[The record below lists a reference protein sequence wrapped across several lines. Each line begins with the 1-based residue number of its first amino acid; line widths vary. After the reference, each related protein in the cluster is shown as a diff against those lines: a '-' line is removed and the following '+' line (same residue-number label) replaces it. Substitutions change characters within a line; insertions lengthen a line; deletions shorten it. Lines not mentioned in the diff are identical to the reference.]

1 MNRCGRDMSRRMTL
15 TSAKTVA
22 SPSEPYRSI
31 SRRSKSSTL
40 TLTVLIHILRLLH
53 PSLSRLGPFL
63 FIRARSIPPHTSSP
77 SNGTGTTARASKHGE
92 KSNTRRR
99 EMGV

>member
-1 MNRCGRDMSRRMTL
+1 MSRRMTL

-22 SPSEPYRSI
+22 SPSKPYVAASAKAPKI
-31 SRRSKSSTL
+31 INTD
-40 TLTVLIHILRLLH
+40 TLTVFVHILRLLH

-77 SNGTGTTARASKHGE
+77 SSGNGTTARASKHGE
-92 KSNTRRR
+92 RSNTRRR